1 MHCGIYVV
9 CVCVYVVCV
18 FLCMNVWLVCGVCVS
33 GQCVHCELGVC
44 VRVIYVEHQQNPPL
58 PVVRGILRGSL
69 DAKGITWTS
78 KGGQPDAGPVVGG
91 FTAGRLGS
99 KGRESQLG
107 GSGWPWV

>member
-1 MHCGIYVV
+1 MHCGVYVV
-9 CVCVYVVCV
+9 CVCVYAVCV
-18 FLCMNVWLVCGVCVS
+18 FLCMNVWLVCWVCVS
-33 GQCVHCELGVC
+33 GQCVHCELYVFVC
-44 VRVIYVEHQQNPPL
+44 VMYVEHQQNPPL

-69 DAKGITWTS
+69 DAKGITCTS